1 MRRLAAFWVLMAAT
15 TVSVVAAPPYE
26 SRERSKSSP
35 SIDPSSPYYSPS
47 QSNSSGSGATYG
59 SGVTT
64 YGVGGGDGSE
74 SSNYAKPADSGRSSS
89 SYSSTGGG
97 SDSYST
103 MQQMQQMQ
111 QELQELRGAVEQLT
125 HDMEMMQKQARERYL
140 DLDSRINQ
148 LRGGTAAAGAAV
160 AAEGDAPVAAPTT
173 QEAAQDK
180 DLYDKASQLRRDG
193 KYQESITVLE
203 DLLKQS
209 PDGPYAPYC
218 EYWLGETYM
227 AIKPPK
233 LDMAKTHFISL
244 LGNHPD
250 HVKVPDAM
258 YKLGKL
264 FASQGEKAK
273 AKGTLNELIKKHP
286 DKPAANLAKDLLKTL

>member
-1 MRRLAAFWVLMAAT
+1 MQRLAAFCVLMAAT

-26 SRERSKSSP
+26 PVKRSSSASP
-35 SIDPSSPYYSPS
+35 IDPSSPYYSPS
-47 QSNSSGSGATYG
+47 QNEGAGAVYG
-59 SGVTT
+59 SGVKT
-64 YGVGGGDGSE
+64 YGTGGTDGGDTS
-74 SSNYAKPADSGRSSS
+74 YAKPAESARPST
-89 SYSSTGGG
+89 YSSASTAGF
-97 SDSYST
+97 DSYSY

-111 QELQELRGAVEQLT
+111 QEIQELRGAVEQLT

-148 LRGGTAAAGAAV
+148 LRGGTAAAAGAAV
-160 AAEGDAPVAAPTT
+160 AVDQAGSPAAGSAVESTG
-173 QEAAQDK
+173 EDK

-193 KYQESITVLE
+193 KYEESIAVLE
-203 DLLKQS
+203 DLLKRS
-209 PDGPYAPYC
+209 PEGLYAPYC

-227 AIKPPK
+227 ALKPPK
-233 LDMAKTHFISL
+233 MDVAKTHFISL

-264 FASQGEKAK
+264 FASQGENSKAK
-273 AKGTLNELIKKHP
+273 STLNELIKKHP

>member
-1 MRRLAAFWVLMAAT
+1 MQRLAAFCVLMAAT

-26 SRERSKSSP
+26 PVKRSSSAS

-47 QSNSSGSGATYG
+47 QNEGAGAVYG
-59 SGVTT
+59 SGVKT
-64 YGVGGGDGSE
+64 YGTGGTDGGDTS
-74 SSNYAKPADSGRSSS
+74 YAKPAESARPST
-89 SYSSTGGG
+89 YSSASTAGF
-97 SDSYST
+97 DSYSY

-111 QELQELRGAVEQLT
+111 QEIQELRGAVEQLT

-148 LRGGTAAAGAAV
+148 LRGGTAAAAGAAV
-160 AAEGDAPVAAPTT
+160 AVDQAGSSAAGSAVESTG
-173 QEAAQDK
+173 EDK

-193 KYQESITVLE
+193 KYEESIAVLE
-203 DLLKQS
+203 DLLKRS
-209 PDGPYAPYC
+209 PEGLYAPYC

-227 AIKPPK
+227 ALKPPK
-233 LDMAKTHFISL
+233 MDVAKTHFISL

-264 FASQGEKAK
+264 FASQGENSKAK
-273 AKGTLNELIKKHP
+273 STLNELIKKHP

>member
-1 MRRLAAFWVLMAAT
+1 MQRLAAFCVLMAAT

-26 SRERSKSSP
+26 PVKRSSSAS

-47 QSNSSGSGATYG
+47 QNESSGTVYGSSVKTYG
-59 SGVTT
+59 T
-64 YGVGGGDGSE
+64 GGGDGGE
-74 SSNYAKPADSGRSSS
+74 PSNYAKPAESSRSSS
-89 SYSSTGGG
+89 SSSVSGGG
-97 SDSYST
+97 SDAYSN

-111 QELQELRGAVEQLT
+111 QEVQELRGAVEQLT
-125 HDMEMMQKQARERYL
+125 HEMEMMQKQARERYL

-148 LRGGTAAAGAAV
+148 LRGGTAAAAGTAV
-160 AAEGDAPVAAPTT
+160 AADQAGSAAGPAVESTG
-173 QEAAQDK
+173 EDK

-193 KYQESITVLE
+193 KYEESIAVLE
-203 DLLKQS
+203 DLLKRS
-209 PDGPYAPYC
+209 PDGLYAPYC

-227 AIKPPK
+227 AVKPPK
-233 LDMAKTHFISL
+233 MDVAKTHFISL

-264 FASQGEKAK
+264 FASQGENAK
-273 AKGTLNELIKKHP
+273 AKSTLNELIKKHP
-286 DKPAANLAKDLLKTL
+286 EKPAANLAKDLLKTL